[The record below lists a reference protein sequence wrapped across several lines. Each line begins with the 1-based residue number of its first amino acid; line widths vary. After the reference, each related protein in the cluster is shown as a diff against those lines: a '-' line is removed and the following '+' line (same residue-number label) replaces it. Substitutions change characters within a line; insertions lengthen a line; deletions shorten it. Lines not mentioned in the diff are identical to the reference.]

1 MNIDFNLLWI
11 FIACAAVTFLPR
23 VLPFALIRRIRMPV
37 PIQRWLSY
45 IPICLL
51 TALVVE
57 GAIQDDGAFLS
68 VDWRYV
74 LILIPTFVTAV
85 WSRSLVTTV
94 LVGVISA
101 ALLRWLL

>member
-1 MNIDFNLLWI
+1 MNVDINLLWL

-23 VLPFALIRRIRMPV
+23 VLPFAFIRRIRLPA

-57 GAIQDDGAFLS
+57 GAIQDDGDFLS
-68 VDWRYV
+68 LDWMYL
-74 LILIPTFVTAV
+74 LILLPTFVTAV
-85 WSRSLVTTV
+85 WSRSLLTTV

-101 ALLRWLL
+101 AFLRWLL